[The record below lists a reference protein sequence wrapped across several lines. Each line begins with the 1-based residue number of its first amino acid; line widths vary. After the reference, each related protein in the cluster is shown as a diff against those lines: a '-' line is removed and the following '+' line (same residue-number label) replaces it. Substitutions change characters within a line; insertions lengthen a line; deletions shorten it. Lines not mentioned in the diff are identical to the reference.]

1 MLYGDLK
8 MLMIKI
14 LNLKLVI
21 MLEYQILFDGHML
34 LMISMAQK
42 LLEYFMKKN
51 RKKNQQGF
59 RTEKVIKRK

>member
-1 MLYGDLK
+1 
-8 MLMIKI
+8 
-14 LNLKLVI
+14 